1 MKIRQDEKGLY
12 IKGPFDLYRPGG
24 VPGYDHVY
32 DMSDGGL
39 TVNDNPKTSYV
50 TGTPLIKIKLAD
62 NRLLYWAT
70 EYTHNLYAKH

>member
-39 TVNDNPKTSYV
+39 AVNDNPKTSYV
-50 TGTPLIKIKLAD
+50 AGTPLIKINLAD

-70 EYTHNLYAKH
+70 EYTHRLYAKY